1 MLMVIKL
8 LEIDGVRISFIL
20 VKYSSAQLCFLGL
33 SQLFTPSSA
42 APGSFLI
49 SVSALSSMQEPEAK
63 PTPLC

>member
-33 SQLFTPSSA
+33 SQLFTSIICCPREF
-42 APGSFLI
+42 PYFCI
-49 SVSALSSMQEPEAK
+49 C
-63 PTPLC
+63 PLFNART